1 MFQCFTLD
9 TTSGI
14 SHIQFNRP
22 ERMNSMTKE
31 FWNEFPKVVSE
42 IETAGNTRVIVISS
56 TGKHFSAGMDLSV
69 FEANESLNT
78 KTPLNRER
86 LKQLVLFLQSGF
98 NALGNARVPVIA
110 AIQGACIGG
119 ALDLVSACD
128 MRYATK
134 DASFKIQ
141 EINLGMM
148 ADLGGLQRLPNAL
161 PDAILREMAFT
172 GDALPASKAQALGFV
187 NDLYETPDELIENV
201 LSVAKKIAAQSPLAI
216 SASKEAL
223 NFARDHS
230 LADAL
235 VQCAN
240 LQAAIFNE
248 RDLMETMR
256 AKKEKNSPIFENL
269 HTQPF
274 SI

>member
-9 TTSGI
+9 TRDGI
-14 SHIQFNRP
+14 SHIQFSRP
-22 ERMNSMTKE
+22 GQMNSLTRE
-31 FWNEFPKVVSE
+31 FWSEFPQAIKE
-42 IETAGNTRVIVISS
+42 IESTGDTRVIVISS

-69 FEANESLNT
+69 FQANENLDTS
-78 KTPLNRER
+78 TPLNRER

-119 ALDLVSACD
+119 ALDLISACD
-128 MRYATK
+128 LRYATK
-134 DASFKIQ
+134 DATFKIQ

-148 ADLGGLQRLPNAL
+148 ADLGALQRLPHAL

-172 GDALPASKAQALGFV
+172 GEALSASKAQALGFV
-187 NDLYETPDELIENV
+187 NDLFDSYDELLENV
-201 LSVAKKIAAQSPLAI
+201 LAVAKKVSVLSPLAV

-230 LADAL
+230 LADSL
-235 VQCAN
+235 LQCAN

-248 RDLMETMR
+248 QDLMETMR
-256 AKKEKNSPIFENL
+256 AKKEKTPPDFSNL
-269 HTQPF
+269 HAQPF
-274 SI
+274 SL

>member
-9 TTSGI
+9 TRDGI

-31 FWNEFPKVVSE
+31 FWNEFPQAIKD
-42 IETAGNTRVIVISS
+42 IETAGSTRVIVISS

-69 FEANESLNT
+69 FQANENLDTS
-78 KTPLNRER
+78 TPLNRER

-148 ADLGGLQRLPNAL
+148 ADLGALQRLPNAL
-161 PDAILREMAFT
+161 PDAIVREMAFT
-172 GDALPASKAQALGFV
+172 GEALLSSKAQALGFV
-187 NDLYETPDELIENV
+187 NDLFDSHDQLIEHA
-201 LSVAKKIAAQSPLAI
+201 LAVAKKVAALSPLAI

-230 LADAL
+230 LIDSL
-235 VQCAN
+235 QQCAN
-240 LQAAIFNE
+240 LQAAVFNE
-248 RDLMETMR
+248 RDLMATMR
-256 AKKEKNSPIFENL
+256 AKKEKTTPDFANL

-274 SI
+274 SL